1 MHGTDFL
8 DTLSDFFSAPVLPP
22 EYGGEG
28 PGIEKACQDWT
39 NELLNSENI
48 LQQIATHP
56 TGDIAITPED
66 SLISE
71 VAQTKQISEAWISLL
86 LCDFVKIW
94 VRTTRWPLMLSVLF
108 HGQMDIWVYM
118 TIAVLFFTLIEM
130 LSHQTF
136 AAFPFFP
143 RVSSRHGFQVHISFC
158 NELESKWSECNL
170 E

>member
-8 DTLSDFFSAPVLPP
+8 DTLSNFFSAPVLPP

-71 VAQTKQISEAWISLL
+71 VAQTKQISEA
-86 LCDFVKIW
+86 
-94 VRTTRWPLMLSVLF
+94 
-108 HGQMDIWVYM
+108 
-118 TIAVLFFTLIEM
+118 
-130 LSHQTF
+130 
-136 AAFPFFP
+136 
-143 RVSSRHGFQVHISFC
+143 
-158 NELESKWSECNL
+158 
-170 E
+170 